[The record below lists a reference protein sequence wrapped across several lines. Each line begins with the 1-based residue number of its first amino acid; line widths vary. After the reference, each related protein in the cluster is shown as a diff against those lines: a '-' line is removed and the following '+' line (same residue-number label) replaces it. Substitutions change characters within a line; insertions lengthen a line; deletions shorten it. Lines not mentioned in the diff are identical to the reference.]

1 MSHKHIYLVG
11 DNLIGIRAYS
21 YSKDIAKLYIQQ
33 HVNSK
38 YKIVKVKL
46 TENIKQNL
54 HDNLEI
60 NDSILTEDRQY
71 LLTEDEENYILDSFD
86 DFMSTSIHSIDSFID
101 KMKYLEFNIDES
113 EDIKNFIN
121 FLKKLKELINK
132 MDDEYCDINDV
143 DQFSLINMGEVV
155 KFALKYLL

>member
-86 DFMSTSIHSIDSFID
+86 DFMSTSIHYIDSFID